1 MAMTD
6 AQLRARA
13 RELMA
18 AGVLF
23 EPAISVGGV
32 PGTACAACGGA
43 DHGMFYRYPRGE
55 IVRMHSSCRSLWR
68 LEREAAP

>member
-43 DHGMFYRYPRGE
+43 DHGMFY
-55 IVRMHSSCRSLWR
+55 
-68 LEREAAP
+68 